1 MNREEEAHRFLPG
14 SECLIEAL
22 GDDRAVSQRLSEMG
36 VLPGSHLQVIRV
48 SPLGGTLEIRV
59 DDSETLAVR
68 LSDLEQLRCRFTA
81 LPLSTA
87 AGRFTAPL
95 RVRAL
100 LGGRGFRERMQRKQI
115 VPGQPLQVLE
125 STPHR
130 VRVIPGHSPVPVE
143 LGAGE
148 AAKIIVEPV
157 PDTASG
163 GTPEKTS
170 WHPL

>member
-1 MNREEEAHRFLPG
+1 VTPEEHGHRFLPG

-22 GDDRAVSQRLSEMG
+22 GDDSAVSQRLSEMG
-36 VLPGSHLQVIRV
+36 VLPGSRLQVIRV

-59 DDSETLAVR
+59 DEGETLAVR

-100 LGGRGFRERMQRKQI
+100 LGGRGFRERMQQKQI
-115 VPGQPLQVLE
+115 VPGQSLQILE

-130 VRVIPGHSPVPVE
+130 VRVVPDHTGVPVE

-148 AAKIIVEPV
+148 AVKIIVEPV
-157 PDTASG
+157 LETTG
-163 GTPEKTS
+163 R
-170 WHPL
+170 